1 MKRDYTLY
9 IKERVPVLKR
19 QIEGLLKE
27 MEGEEL

>member
-27 MEGEEL
+27 VGEE

>member
-19 QIEGLLKE
+19 QLEGLLKE
-27 MEGEEL
+27 VGEE